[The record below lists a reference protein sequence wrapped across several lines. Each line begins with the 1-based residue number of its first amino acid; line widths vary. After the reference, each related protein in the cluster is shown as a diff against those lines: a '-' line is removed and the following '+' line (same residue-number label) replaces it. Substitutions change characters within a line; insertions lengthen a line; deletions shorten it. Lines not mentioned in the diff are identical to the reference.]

1 MELASR
7 LGFLTTAPERLQ
19 LVTLT
24 AQIGAPFEAGSLLQS
39 LIDRKQVAD
48 DNANRKLLA
57 QLWLAAR
64 ESSLALPALQALVK
78 TAPTAPLYQQ
88 LAQLHMDRDEYAA
101 AAQALKQNGRASC
114 RERVCQ

>member
-64 ESSLALPALQALVK
+64 ESRLALPALQALVK
-78 TAPTAPLYQQ
+78 TAPPPTLYQQ
-88 LAQLHMDRDEYAA
+88 LTGTE
-101 AAQALKQNGRASC
+101 GR
-114 RERVCQ
+114 RGGQE